1 MREKKR
7 ESDKPIKAIHL
18 LAINGITCR
27 VKKKKEHGMVGNRI
41 GQKRRQTKQMNN

>member
-7 ESDKPIKAIHL
+7 ESEKARKARQL
-18 LAINGITCR
+18 LALNGITCR

-41 GQKRRQTKQMNN
+41 GQKRRQTKQMNY